1 MRWQERDSGESLC
14 LCQEFLQFKQQKPNP
29 KKVLRKRMGE
39 KSILAYI
46 TEKFRVMTISGTA
59 GSRSTN
65 DVFGP

>member
-1 MRWQERDSGESLC
+1 
-14 LCQEFLQFKQQKPNP
+14 
-29 KKVLRKRMGE
+29 MGE

-59 GSRSTN
+59 RSRSTN